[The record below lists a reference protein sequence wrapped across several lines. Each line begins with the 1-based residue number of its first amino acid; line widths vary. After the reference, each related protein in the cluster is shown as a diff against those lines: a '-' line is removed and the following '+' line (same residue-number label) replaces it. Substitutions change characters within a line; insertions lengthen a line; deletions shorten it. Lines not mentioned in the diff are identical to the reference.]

1 MSEQKIALVT
11 GGVGG
16 IGTSIC
22 QTLVSQGV
30 RVFANYYPAEAE
42 QAKVWQAEQKAA
54 GFNVDII
61 GADVA
66 SFEACEEMVASITEQ
81 AGPVDILVN
90 GAGITRDATM
100 KNMDAESWNA
110 VINTNLTSVFNV
122 TKQVFTGMT
131 TRGFGRVINISSV
144 NGQRGQ
150 FGQANYASAK
160 AGMHGFT
167 MTLAQEGA
175 AKGVTVNTVSP
186 GYISTAM
193 TQAIPEDILAKIV
206 AGIPARKMGEPEDIA
221 NLISFLASDSA
232 GYITGANVP
241 INGGLFMSF

>member
-22 QTLVSQGV
+22 QSLAKQGV

-42 QAKVWQAEQKAA
+42 QAKTWREEQKAA
-54 GFNVDII
+54 GFDIDII

-66 SFEACEEMVASITEQ
+66 SYDACEEMVASISKQ

-90 GAGITRDATM
+90 GAGITRDASM
-100 KNMDAESWNA
+100 KNMEPEAWNA
-110 VINTNLTSVFNV
+110 VIDTNLTSVYNV
-122 TKQVFTGMT
+122 SKQVFAGMT
-131 TRGFGRVINISSV
+131 ERGFGRVINISSV

-150 FGQANYASAK
+150 FGQANYAAAK
-160 AGMHGFT
+160 AGMHGFS
-167 MTLAQEGA
+167 MSLAQEGA
-175 AKGVTVNTVSP
+175 RKGVTVNTVSP

-206 AGIPARKMGEPEDIA
+206 AGIPMGKMGEPEDIA
-221 NLISFLASDSA
+221 NLISFLASDAA

-241 INGGLFMSF
+241 VNGGLFFSF